1 MTINTHCRERI
12 VERSARYGLD
22 SSVLLAAAVG
32 LPAVTGSAA
41 FVLYTI
47 TFNALNVVHFVVI
60 QRGGVGQTAEWTGRA
75 TPVKL
80 RVDVV
85 LNFL

>member
-1 MTINTHCRERI
+1 MELNTHCVERI
-12 VERSARYGLD
+12 IERAARYDLD
-22 SSVLLAAAVG
+22 GSMLLEAAVG

-47 TFNALNVVHFVVI
+47 TFNEYNVVHFVVI

-75 TPVKL
+75 VAAKL

-85 LNFL
+85 L